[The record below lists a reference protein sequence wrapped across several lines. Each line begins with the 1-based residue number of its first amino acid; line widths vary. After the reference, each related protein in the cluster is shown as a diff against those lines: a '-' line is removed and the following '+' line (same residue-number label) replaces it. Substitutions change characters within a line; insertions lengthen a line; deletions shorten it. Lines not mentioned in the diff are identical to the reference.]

1 MSGKIF
7 RIVISYR
14 KRSSSFCNVGEISED
29 VKFSHERTTLK
40 YFWGRQPG
48 CVSLGLLSVPWKK
61 PMPGRGTEA

>member
-1 MSGKIF
+1 MI
-7 RIVISYR
+7 
-14 KRSSSFCNVGEISED
+14 GEISED